1 MIKKTIIILLFTI
14 FIYYFL
20 ILKHIESFKGDKK
33 EDPCLKSC
41 NFAKQ
46 NIPTIIG
53 KINTL
58 QTQLNDMKKT
68 NDTIAELK
76 EQCNPAYQWY
86 VEKSE
91 SDAKMGNE
99 ISNSMGV

>member
-1 MIKKTIIILLFTI
+1 
-14 FIYYFL
+14 
-20 ILKHIESFKGDKK
+20 
-33 EDPCLKSC
+33 
-41 NFAKQ
+41 
-46 NIPTIIG
+46 
-53 KINTL
+53 
-58 QTQLNDMKKT
+58 MKKT